1 MEQTADPGTVQLAEN
16 TYKLVAPL
24 FEIEP
29 LGPIEVKGKRE
40 AVPAYRVVG
49 RKTEPGRTRGIEGLS
64 SPLIGR
70 ENEFEKLKSVLEDFK
85 NARGGIVMIIGEAG
99 LGKSRLIEE
108 LKAKFESDLDS
119 ETPDPWDE
127 IRGVPYDA
135 SVPYGLF
142 LQQIWQTC
150 GVTVDDTPEVLHEK
164 VAAAV

>member
-1 MEQTADPGTVQLAEN
+1 
-16 TYKLVAPL
+16 VAPL

-85 NARGGIVMIIGEAG
+85 NARGGSLTTRCPTKYAG
-99 LGKSRLIEE
+99 SSRVDKNTILGWERFFPAYRPKGGVYSQKRPIESAPQF
-108 LKAKFESDLDS
+108 LKAPIHPHEQK
-119 ETPDPWDE
+119 
-127 IRGVPYDA
+127 A
-135 SVPYGLF
+135 
-142 LQQIWQTC
+142 
-150 GVTVDDTPEVLHEK
+150 PE
-164 VAAAV
+164 